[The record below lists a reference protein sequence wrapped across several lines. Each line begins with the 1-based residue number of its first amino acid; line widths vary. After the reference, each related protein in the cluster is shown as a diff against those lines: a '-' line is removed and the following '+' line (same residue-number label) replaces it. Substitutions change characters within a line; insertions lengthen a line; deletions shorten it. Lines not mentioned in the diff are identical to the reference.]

1 MHPYALCKCINH
13 AIRTKYHH
21 HHSNHSMS
29 VWCVLIAHAPRW
41 EISQFK
47 WNSLKIHM
55 KPFTPCISYTY
66 TQSISTHARL
76 FQFNYANTSPN
87 KLNCIM
93 LLKITIECVLLIL
106 CANIQIIPKFHKGTH
121 THVEQKS
128 HKHNRFKLIHPLNIF
143 IAWGENTISQKSTL
157 IRDRILCCI
166 HKTESIES
174 NFEQLRRI
182 ATRN

>member
-21 HHSNHSMS
+21 HHSNHSMC

-121 THVEQKS
+121 TRSRK
-128 HKHNRFKLIHPLNIF
+128 
-143 IAWGENTISQKSTL
+143 ATNTIDSYSYTLSTFSSHEEK
-157 IRDRILCCI
+157 IQF
-166 HKTESIES
+166 HK
-174 NFEQLRRI
+174 NPL
-182 ATRN
+182 